1 MVNRRNYRG
10 IKVKRCCAS
19 CANKF
24 IDDLGRRHCV
34 LGYTSCET
42 CRHWHM
48 RDELRNAGNPHGVI
62 KTKEYLRY
70 VLDIRDRE
78 TNSTCYVKRG
88 PQRDINEIRKEYS
101 STNKEISSGF

>member
-19 CANKF
+19 CKNKV
-24 IDDLGRRHCV
+24 IDDRGSRHCV

-48 RDELRNAGNPHGVI
+48 RDELRSAGNPHGVI
-62 KTKEYLRY
+62 KTKEYLRF
-70 VLDIRDRE
+70 VLEIRNCEMDSGCFKKR
-78 TNSTCYVKRG
+78 VKL
-88 PQRDINEIRKEYS
+88 RDVEEIRKEYNDNINS
-101 STNKEISSGF
+101 NF